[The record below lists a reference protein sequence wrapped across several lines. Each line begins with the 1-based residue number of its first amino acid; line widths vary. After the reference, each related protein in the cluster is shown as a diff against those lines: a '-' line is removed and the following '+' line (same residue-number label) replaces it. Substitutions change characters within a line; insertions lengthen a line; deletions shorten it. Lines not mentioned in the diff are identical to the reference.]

1 MSLDNTTSMRSYI
14 LHTYTHIYGTR
25 EIMEDFLKPQDT
37 FRDFNRLLGKI
48 TLQCEDMIY
57 RIAQIQIYLGIIK
70 LDVREYF
77 EKPREHILFLP
88 LIFESNFIPN
98 N

>member
-1 MSLDNTTSMRSYI
+1 
-14 LHTYTHIYGTR
+14 
-25 EIMEDFLKPQDT
+25 MEDFLKPQDT
-37 FRDFNRLLGKI
+37 FRDFNRFLGKI